1 MRRARALASC
11 LLALALG
18 GCAIPEWNP
27 AWVPAWMPFLGADQ
41 GAPPAPRR
49 TAAAPPRVVE
59 RPASSNDDDEVLE
72 RVVAVVNND
81 AITLGELEEAMMAS
95 RQPGQPRP
103 AGTDEQVRRDFLNR
117 FIEGRLQLQ
126 EADREKIIV
135 DEAEVDEELLE
146 RVKKS
151 NVKDLD
157 EFKAILKQQGISYE
171 AVRRRLRENIKMS
184 KIVRRKVSIRVSVT
198 DAEIDRY
205 LAENRDKLETGL
217 AYHARHILVVPERE
231 GTDAAWEGAR
241 IKAELIRSQL
251 RDGGDFAELAR
262 QHSADATAKDG
273 GDLGVLKRGE
283 LAQEIEARILA
294 LNPGGVSEPYRSD
307 LGYHIFRLET
317 KEGLEGEGL
326 NRAKN
331 QIREILFRQKYEAR
345 LDAWLREI
353 RERAVIEIR
362 M

>member
-1 MRRARALASC
+1 VTRKGV
-11 LLALALG
+11 LALCIAASALG

-27 AWVPAWMPFLGADQ
+27 SWVPAWMPILGSDK

-49 TAAAPPRVVE
+49 TAAAPPRTIERAPVV
-59 RPASSNDDDEVLE
+59 ADDDVLE

-81 AITLGELEEAMMAS
+81 AITLGELEEAMIAS
-95 RQPGQPRP
+95 RQTGQPRP
-103 AGTDEQVRRDFLNR
+103 TGSDEQVRRDFLNR

-126 EADREKIIV
+126 EADREKIVV
-135 DEAEVDEELLE
+135 DESEVDEELLE

-151 NVKDLD
+151 NVKDLE
-157 EFKAILKQQGISYE
+157 EFKGILKQQGISYD
-171 AVRRRLRENIKMS
+171 AVRRRLRENIKMA
-184 KIVRRKVSIRVSVT
+184 KVVRRKVTIRVSVT

-205 LAENRDKLETGL
+205 LAENREKLETGL
-217 AYHARHILVVPERE
+217 AYHARHILIVPERD
-231 GTDAAWEGAR
+231 GGDSSWEAAR

-251 RDGGDFAELAR
+251 RDGGDFAELAK

-294 LNPGGVSEPYRSD
+294 LGPGAVSEPYRSE

-317 KEGLEGEGL
+317 KDGLDGEGL
-326 NRAKN
+326 SRAKN

-345 LDAWLREI
+345 FDAWLREI